1 LSEQLQVFEICEDA
15 CRLQK
20 TDTASLAGLQT
31 LTFALNITLNGG
43 NGGASLNYF
52 TANESYGPLP

>member
-1 LSEQLQVFEICEDA
+1 VYEICEDA

-20 TDTASLAGLQT
+20 TDTESLAGLQS
-31 LTFALNITLNGG
+31 LTFALTVTLNGG
-43 NGGASLNYF
+43 TDGASLNYF